1 MMILLMLALPLC
13 GAVVSTLC
21 ARRSED
27 LRDGVYL
34 AEIAL
39 VFCAAVAG
47 FALALGGRGEVA
59 SLPGVCGLG
68 LTFRLDGFRAL
79 YALIA
84 AFMWLMT
91 GLLSREYFAH

>member
-39 VFCAAVAG
+39 VFCAISARYKI
-47 FALALGGRGEVA
+47 GR
-59 SLPGVCGLG
+59 
-68 LTFRLDGFRAL
+68 
-79 YALIA
+79 
-84 AFMWLMT
+84 
-91 GLLSREYFAH
+91 AHV